1 MFKTLLV
8 ANRGEIACRVMRT
21 ARRMGIRTVAVYSEA
36 DAGAPHVRDADE
48 AVLLGPAPAS
58 ESYLRADRII
68 EAARQTGADAIHP
81 GYGFLSENADFAE
94 ACARNGI
101 VFVGPSPEAIRAMG
115 LKDRAKALMEQAG
128 VPVTPGYHGDN
139 QDPALLAD
147 AAGTIGFPVLIKAV
161 AGGGGKGMRKVEAA
175 ADFAAALESC
185 KREASKSFGDDRVLI
200 EKFITD
206 PRHIEV
212 QVFGDSRG
220 RVVHMFER
228 DCSLQRRHQ
237 KVIEEAPAPGMTP
250 AVRAAMCSAAIN
262 AARAVNY
269 VGAGTVEFIVD
280 GSGPLREDGFFF
292 MEMNTRLQVE
302 HPVTEMVTGLD
313 LVELQL
319 RVAAGGSVPEQD
331 DIHLSGHAIEGRL
344 YAEDPA
350 SGFLPSTGILERF
363 RLPPDSGPD
372 AARVDTGFDEG
383 QTVSLHYDP
392 MLAKIVVHENTRDA
406 AIDALLGALR
416 HVDARPVKTNA
427 GFLYR
432 AADHADFRAA
442 RLTTGFI
449 DAHLDALAKREAG
462 LDHWLLAA
470 LAVNGGRPFTRNRQA
485 DRSIWSSGDGWRL
498 NAPARVTVQLA
509 LGEDTRTVI
518 FHRDGLRLAGRVDDH
533 AAEVTLEALD
543 EPIDIGWQPDMSGP
557 DTACE
562 AGWFMP
568 AGYPDTGLPYEVER
582 DGVRLFDRADVFHFV
597 FPHPEALADAAE
609 AGGVIKAPMP
619 GKVLAVNVKPGDN
632 VTKGQALVVLEA
644 MKMEHALGA
653 PRDGVIA
660 DVSVETG
667 GQVGEGDVLVTLAE
681 AAENA
686 A

>member
-1 MFKTLLV
+1 MFEKVLI
-8 ANRGEIACRVMRT
+8 ANRGEIALRIHRACKE
-21 ARRMGIRTVAVYSEA
+21 MGLSTVVVHSEA
-36 DAGAPHVRDADE
+36 DSDAMAVRLADE
-48 AVLLGPAPAS
+48 SVCIGPAPSS
-58 ESYLRADRII
+58 ESYLKKSQIL
-68 EAARQTGADAIHP
+68 AAAEITGADAIHP

-115 LKDRAKALMEQAG
+115 LKDRAKALMEEAG

-139 QDPALLAD
+139 QDPALLAE
-147 AAGTIGFPVLIKAV
+147 AAEAIGFPVLIKAV

-185 KREASKSFGDDRVLI
+185 QREASKSFGDDRVLI
-200 EKFITD
+200 EKFITN

-319 RVAAGGSVPEQD
+319 KVAAGGSVPEQD

-350 SGFLPSTGILERF
+350 SGFLPSTGVLDHF
-363 RLPPDSGPD
+363 RLPPDNGPD

-392 MLAKIVVHENTRDA
+392 MLAKIIVHETNRDA

-427 GFLYR
+427 AFLYR
-432 AADHADFRAA
+432 AADHAEFRAA

-449 DAHLDALAKREAG
+449 DAHVDALAKREAG

-470 LAVNGGRPFTRNRQA
+470 VAVNGGRPFTRNRQA
-485 DRSIWSSGDGWRL
+485 EHSIWSSGDGWRL

-509 LGEDTRTVI
+509 LGDDTRTII
-518 FHRDGLRLAGRVDDH
+518 FHREGMQVSGTVGEQ
-533 AAEVTLEALD
+533 AAAVTLEAFD
-543 EPIDIGWQPDMSGP
+543 EPVDIGWQPDMSGP

-568 AGYPDTGLPYEVER
+568 AGYPDAGLPYEVDR

-597 FPHPEALADAAE
+597 FPHPDALADAAE

-619 GKVLAVNVKPGDN
+619 GKVLAVNIKPGDS

-644 MKMEHALGA
+644 MKMEHALVA

-660 DVSVETG
+660 DVSVQTG
-667 GQVGEGDVLVTLAE
+667 GQVGEGDMLVTLAE
-681 AAENA
+681 EAEDAA
-686 A
+686 